1 MRDPFSI
8 LCHSNALSFTDLLS
22 LWSDDDSDYV
32 EIVML
37 YAVCTR
43 WTYMRDPISI

>member
-37 YAVCTR
+37 YAVCCMHKVDLYAR
-43 WTYMRDPISI
+43 SN